1 MKVTNVGVIGC
12 GNISSAY
19 IRFSK
24 QYENIRFSAF
34 ADLDM
39 SRAQAKAQEY
49 GNGAIACTVDE
60 ILADDSIQIILN
72 ITIPNA
78 HYEVAKAALLAG
90 KSVYN
95 EKPLTISKEEG
106 KELLDIAR
114 QQGLR
119 LGGAPDTF
127 LGAGIQTCR
136 NVIDKG
142 IIGVPVAATAFMMC
156 RGHESWHPDPEFYYQ
171 LGGGPMFDMGPYYV
185 TALVN
190 LLGPVSRVSG
200 SARISFNERTITSE
214 KKNGKK
220 IEVEVPTHV
229 VGTLDFKSGAIGTII
244 TSFDVWSHHMPCI
257 EIYGSKGSLLVPDP
271 NNFEGEVK
279 VWTQDQPEWTTVPLL
294 TERKFTGRSLGVAD
308 MAYAIENDREHRANG
323 DLTYHVLAIMHAI
336 HEASVS
342 NQYIQ
347 LENILAER
355 PKALFKDSDLT
366 L

>member
-1 MKVTNVGVIGC
+1 MKITKVGVIGC
-12 GNISSAY
+12 GNISTQY
-19 IRFSK
+19 ITQSK
-24 QYENIRFSAF
+24 QYKNIQFAAF
-34 ADLDM
+34 ADLDRE
-39 SRAQAKAQEY
+39 RAQTKAEEY
-49 GNGAIACTVDE
+49 GNGARACSVDAL
-60 ILADDSIQIILN
+60 LADENIEIVLN

-78 HYEVAKAALLAG
+78 HYKVAKAALLSG

-95 EKPLTISKEEG
+95 EKPLTISKKEG
-106 KELLDIAR
+106 KELLDLAR

-136 NVIDKG
+136 NIIDQG
-142 IIGVPVAATAFMMC
+142 TIGVPVAATAFMMC
-156 RGHESWHPDPEFYYQ
+156 HGHESWHPDPEFYYQ
-171 LGGGPMFDMGPYYV
+171 LGGGPMFDMGPYYL

-200 SARISFNERTITSE
+200 SARISFNERTITSK

-229 VGTLDFKSGAIGTII
+229 VGTLDFKNGAIGTII
-244 TSFDVWSHHMPCI
+244 TSFDIWAHHMPCI

-271 NNFEGEVK
+271 NGFEGEVM
-279 VWTQDQPEWTTVPLL
+279 VWTRDHPEWSMVPLL
-294 TERKFTGRSLGVAD
+294 EERKFTGRSLGLAD
-308 MAYAIENDREHRANG
+308 MASAIEHDRTHRANG
-323 DLTYHVLAIMHAI
+323 DLTYHVLDIMHAI
-336 HEASVS
+336 HEASES

-347 LENILAER
+347 LENILTER
-355 PKALFKDSDLT
+355 PAPLFKDSDLA

>member
-19 IRFSK
+19 IRNSK
-24 QYENIRFSAF
+24 QYKTIRFTAF

-39 SRAQAKAQEY
+39 ARARAKADEY
-49 GNGAIACTVDE
+49 GNGAIACTVE
-60 ILADDSIQIILN
+60 EMLADDSIQIILN

-95 EKPLTISKEEG
+95 EKPLTISKKGG
-106 KELLDIAR
+106 KELLALAR
-114 QQGLR
+114 EQGLR

-136 NVIDKG
+136 NIIDQG
-142 IIGVPVAATAFMMC
+142 IIGGPVAATAFMMC
-156 RGHESWHPDPEFYYQ
+156 HGHESWHPDPEFYYQ
-171 LGGGPMFDMGPYYV
+171 LGGGPMFDMGPYYL
-185 TALVN
+185 TTLVN

-200 SARISFNERTITSE
+200 SARISFNERIIMSE
-214 KKNGKK
+214 KKNGKRV
-220 IEVEVPTHV
+220 EVEVPTHV
-229 VGTLDFKSGAIGTII
+229 VGTLDFKSGAIGTIM

-257 EIYGSKGSLLVPDP
+257 ENYGSKGSLLVPDP
-271 NNFEGEVK
+271 NGFEGEVM
-279 VWTQDQPEWTTVPLL
+279 VWTQDHPEWNMVPLL
-294 TERKFTGRSLGVAD
+294 EERKFAGRSLGLAD
-308 MAYAIENDREHRANG
+308 MAYAIENDRIHRANG
-323 DLTYHVLAIMHAI
+323 DMAYHVLDIMHAI
-336 HEASVS
+336 HEASES

-355 PKALFKDSDLT
+355 PAAFFKDSDLA